1 MSAKNM
7 IDELK
12 HFDVNSLNDPQ
23 AWGTLPLII
32 KVLFCLLLA
41 VAVVAG
47 GYFGVIKK
55 TYEDIDAQIKTE
67 KRDMDTLKINATKAA
82 GLEQLKAQLAEVESK
97 ISEFTD
103 KLPKVVDIPGM
114 MDDLNSSATENG
126 LEMGDYVFLKSVQ
139 EDEYRVSPVQV
150 NLKGSYHEFGTWM
163 SSAASLP
170 RIVTLHDFS
179 IKKRNDSEVLDMVIT
194 AKTYS
199 SKDEQ

>member
-1 MSAKNM
+1 MNLNKM
-7 IDELK
+7 IEELK

-23 AWGTLPLII
+23 AWGTLPALV
-32 KVLFCLLLA
+32 KALFCLLL
-41 VAVVAG
+41 VVVVIVG

-55 TYEDIDAQIKTE
+55 TYQKIDSQIARE
-67 KRDMDTLKINATKAA
+67 KSTFITLEKNAAKAA
-82 GLEQLKAQLAEVESK
+82 GLKELIEQLETVEAK
-97 ISEFTD
+97 ISEFTG

-114 MDDLNSSATENG
+114 MDDLDSSAKENG
-126 LEMGDYVFLKSVQ
+126 LEMGNYTFVNSVQ
-139 EDEYRVSPVQV
+139 SDEYKVSPVKI

-170 RIVTLHDFS
+170 RIVTLHDFT
-179 IKKRNDSEVLDMVIT
+179 IKKNNNSELLEMVIT